1 MIELYFVALGKKMA
15 SSNYH
20 DDSEADAVKEDLQ
33 RAESTSQQKWSPS
46 PVVPAVVG
54 QFKRKLNETKFVFLS
69 SAIIKEFIP

>member
-20 DDSEADAVKEDLQ
+20 DDSEADAVKDLP
-33 RAESTSQQKWSPS
+33 RAESTSQQKWSSS

-54 QFKRKLNETKFVFLS
+54 RFKRKLTETKFVFHL